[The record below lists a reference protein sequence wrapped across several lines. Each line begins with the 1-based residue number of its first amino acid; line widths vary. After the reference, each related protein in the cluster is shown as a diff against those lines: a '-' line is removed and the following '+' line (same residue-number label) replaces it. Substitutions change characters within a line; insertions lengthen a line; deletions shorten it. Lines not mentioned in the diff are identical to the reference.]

1 MICQSRVRVTVRLW
15 FGLCSG
21 LRLGSGLGLLTLVR
35 VRVRVSFTFV
45 VPYPL

>member
-35 VRVRVSFTFV
+35 VRVSFTFV